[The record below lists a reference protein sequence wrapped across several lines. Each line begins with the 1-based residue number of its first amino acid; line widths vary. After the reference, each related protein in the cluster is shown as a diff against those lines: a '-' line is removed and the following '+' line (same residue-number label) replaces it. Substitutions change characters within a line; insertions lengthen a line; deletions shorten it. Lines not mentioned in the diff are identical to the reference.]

1 MFLLDTNV
9 VSELR
14 RAASGKADPTV
25 MAWAAS
31 IPTELL
37 FISAL
42 TVFELEYGVRLK
54 ENSDPAQGSV
64 LRLWLDT
71 QVLPAFKDRTL
82 AHEREERIRAALKQL
97 PEVAAVKKRN
107 GSKAEARASITDADA
122 RVMKMGD
129 GGFRPAYNVQFA
141 TTCEVQVIVGM
152 AVVNALRVSG

>member
-14 RAASGKADPTV
+14 RAASGKANPKV
-25 MAWAAS
+25 VAWAAS

-42 TVFELEYGVRLK
+42 TLFELEYGVRLK

-82 AHEREERIRAALKQL
+82 
-97 PEVAAVKKRN
+97 PVDAAV
-107 GSKAEARASITDADA
+107 
-122 RVMKMGD
+122 
-129 GGFRPAYNVQFA
+129 
-141 TTCEVQVIVGM
+141 
-152 AVVNALRVSG
+152 ALRCAPMHVPNPCKARDAFIAATAMVRGMTVVTGDVADFAPTGATLFNPWA